1 VAQVLNLL
9 NRTQMRINPS
19 EKALSGNKVDPAIQ
33 ARIDSVTRVVA
44 IVVAFASTFFLM
56 IKIMFM

>member
-1 VAQVLNLL
+1 
-9 NRTQMRINPS
+9 MRINPS